1 MLTTGRDGDNGNVLP
16 LRRPQPVVAEGE
28 SWPLPALLLGARLK
42 TLRGLQHQKTL
53 IENTGYSATLYSRIE
68 AGATRIDKP
77 EGIALILKKL
87 GVPAGPEFDQLMGLA
102 RDASVPG
109 WASSFRSAYRDAV
122 PEAMVRLS
130 ELESRASHL
139 YSVETGFVPG
149 LLQSDAYR
157 TAVTER
163 TLRPSQLPLAQQVV
177 NLRAER
183 TRRFFAAEPPPRS
196 VFFLRE
202 NVLRQVIGSRGLM
215 VEQLERLL
223 HFVETP
229 QIGVRIIP
237 MDLQLA
243 LQVSSVTRLDFE
255 GQLFAVPSVI
265 YNEWAGRGEYY
276 RGPLDGEASSDD
288 FTDFR
293 RVIDDAVRL
302 APGRDESRLLITKAL
317 KAHRSHM

>member
-1 MLTTGRDGDNGNVLP
+1 MSTAGRDGYHGNVIP
-16 LRRPQPVVAEGE
+16 FRRPQPTAGEGE
-28 SWPLPALLLGARLK
+28 SWPLPALLLGAWLK
-42 TLRGLQHQKTL
+42 TLRGARSQKSLAKKTR
-53 IENTGYSATLYSRIE
+53 YSPTLYSRIE

-77 EGIALILKKL
+77 EGIALILKEL
-87 GVPAGPEFDQLMGLA
+87 GVPAGPEFDQLMRLA

-109 WASSFRSAYRDAV
+109 WASSFRTAYRDAV

-149 LLQSDAYR
+149 LLQTDAYR
-157 TAVTER
+157 TAVTEG
-163 TLRPSQLPLAQQVV
+163 TLLPSQRHLAQQVV
-177 NLRAER
+177 KLRAER
-183 TRRFFAAEPPPRS
+183 ARRFFATEPPRS
-196 VFFLRE
+196 VFFIRE

-223 HFVETP
+223 AFVETP
-229 QIGVRIIP
+229 RIGVRIIP

-265 YNEWAGRGEYY
+265 YNEYAGRGDYY
-276 RGPLDGEASSDD
+276 RGPLDGETSSDD
-288 FTDFR
+288 FKDFR
-293 RVIDDAVRL
+293 FVTDEAVRQ
-302 APGRDESRLLITKAL
+302 APGRDDSRRLIVEAL
-317 KAHRSHM
+317 RVHRSHL